1 MKHGGE
7 QQVCA
12 GGLWGLGEHLGS
24 HERPLRLLGAPARVG
39 VAAQRQVA
47 QEFLAA
53 PASYFCI
60 QTRISFRQMPWR
72 LAQATTPSARPLDR
86 H

>member
-24 HERPLRLLGAPARVG
+24 HERPLRLLGAPDRVG

-47 QEFLAA
+47 
-53 PASYFCI
+53 
-60 QTRISFRQMPWR
+60 
-72 LAQATTPSARPLDR
+72 
-86 H
+86 